1 VALQDVIK
9 EEPVDPLS
17 LREKVPLRQCVS
29 PLSYVF
35 VTCPPCLHYIP
46 TDRYTVIPF
55 RKFGCTARLI
65 RSVAPQVNKRSAAS
79 VAHFL
84 QPQQP
89 KKKEAK
95 KEDHIDPWYHSLVLH
110 GHRI

>member
-1 VALQDVIK
+1 MALQDVIK

-17 LREKVPLRQCVS
+17 LRKKVPLSKFFS

-35 VTCPPCLHYIP
+35 LTCPPCLHYIP

-55 RKFGCTARLI
+55 RKFGGTARLI
-65 RSVAPQVNKRSAAS
+65 RSVAPQVPKRSAAS
-79 VAHFL
+79 VAHFP

-89 KKKEAK
+89 NKKGAK
-95 KEDHIDPWYHSLVLH
+95 KEDHIDPWYHSLVSH
-110 GHRI
+110 GHRM

>member
-1 VALQDVIK
+1 MSLQK
-9 EEPVDPLS
+9 
-17 LREKVPLRQCVS
+17 KVPLRKFVS

-65 RSVAPQVNKRSAAS
+65 RSVAPQVPKRSAAS
-79 VAHFL
+79 VNHSL
-84 QPQQP
+84 QPKQP
-89 KKKEAK
+89 NKKVAK
-95 KEDHIDPWYHSLVLH
+95 KEDHIDPWYHALVLH
-110 GHRI
+110 GHRM